1 MVPFH
6 WIRTVT
12 AKFTIPVTMSD
23 IKYLR
28 RFIYKLEK
36 NGYNE
41 NCRNSSSKPELL
53 QSVSLFEI
61 FC

>member
-12 AKFTIPVTMSD
+12 AKVTMPVTISD
-23 IKYLR
+23 IKYIR

-41 NCRNSSSKPELL
+41 NCRNSSAKPGLL
-53 QSVSLFEI
+53 QIVSLFER